1 MLYCIYLFYQT
12 KLSNLNKYSLK
23 RSSQCARKLKNMHE
37 VVLVDF
43 ENIKRG
49 KERKNWK
56 NRNLK
61 KAIIIN
67 LFVKAGAPQKI
78 TISISSYLSY
88 LVSIFHLCSC
98 LSTFTSVLHVNK
110 CIWYNFL
117 VWWFSLCGGKKHPS
131 LFLWLSDAKK
141 VSIGDV
147 ILNLHRIWIT
157 EEKEIKRGDWT
168 IVPFAGHSL
177 FLTCFHFDFFL
188 LYELVLQGYSFRLSK
203 WMEIP
208 ILHLNSHDSHDCI
221 SVWILY
227 AWNKKG
233 IEE

>member
-1 MLYCIYLFYQT
+1 
-12 KLSNLNKYSLK
+12 
-23 RSSQCARKLKNMHE
+23 MHA
-37 VVLVDF
+37 VLVDF

-49 KERKNWK
+49 KERKNRK

-78 TISISSYLSY
+78 TISIWSYLSY

-157 EEKEIKRGDWT
+157 EEKEIKRGNWT
-168 IVPFAGHSL
+168 IVPFAGHAL
-177 FLTCFHFDFFL
+177 FLTCFHFDFFSSL
-188 LYELVLQGYSFRLSK
+188 RVSVTRKF
-203 WMEIP
+203 IP
-208 ILHLNSHDSHDCI
+208 FEQVNGNTHTPSQLTWLTWLHL
-221 SVWILY
+221 SVNI
-227 AWNKKG
+227 
-233 IEE
+233 ICME